1 MGIKVENVF
10 YTYLKKAS
18 NSTLALQDVSLNI
31 EKNDFVAIV
40 GETGSGKST
49 LVQMLNALLIPDKGQ
64 VLVDDFVVSYKNRKN
79 RKIRN
84 LRKQVGLVFQF
95 PEYQLFEE
103 TVEKDVAFGVKNFGA
118 KNEEALESAHRAL
131 RSVGLDESYYQRPP
145 FELSG
150 GEKRKVA
157 IAGILALDPD
167 IVIFDE
173 PTVGFDPASAKE
185 LMSLIVS
192 MHQSGKTIIVVT
204 HDMDLVNE
212 YAQKVFMLEKG
223 KLVYSG
229 STSNFYEN
237 ILNNKWMEMEIPNIF
252 KLALL
257 LKEKGMDI
265 NLEEIH
271 NIDDLV
277 NCIDNWRKQNG

>member
-18 NSTLALQDVSLNI
+18 NSTLALQDVSLSI

-131 RSVGLDESYYQRPP
+131 KSVGLDESYYQRPP

-157 IAGILALDPD
+157 IAGILALNPD

-237 ILNNKWMEMEIPNIF
+237 ILNNKWMEMEIPKIF

>member
-18 NSTLALQDVSLNI
+18 NSTLALQDVSLSI

-131 RSVGLDESYYQRPP
+131 KSVGLDESYYQRPP

-157 IAGILALDPD
+157 IAGILALNPD
-167 IVIFDE
+167 VVIFDE

-237 ILNNKWMEMEIPNIF
+237 ILNNKWMEMEIPKIF